1 MQKNQP
7 AVIILIAL
15 FSSYTNHLPA
25 QSNLIKYEL
34 GAGLNSFIY
43 QGDLAPSRF
52 GSYKTM
58 RFGIN
63 LSGSRIINRL
73 FMIRLNVAIGGLKGD
88 DSKFDSPEYRKH
100 RNFNFSTSVLEFS
113 PMLVYNLFGKNYA
126 EKGLSPY
133 IFGGVGISLLKIKRD
148 WSNYDAAFFGDG
160 SDIPARIVIDAA
172 HSVPG
177 IMPVIPLGVGVR
189 YSLSPTIALTA
200 ESSYRLTFTDYLD
213 GFSQAANP
221 ARNDHYQTITIGAVY
236 RPGNKNT
243 LGCPLVKY

>member
-7 AVIILIAL
+7 AVIILIAF
-15 FSSYTNHLPA
+15 FSSYTNYLPA

-34 GAGLNSFIY
+34 GVGVNSFIY

-58 RFGIN
+58 RLGIN
-63 LSGSRIINRL
+63 LSGSRIINRS

-88 DSKFDSPEYRKH
+88 ESKFDSPEFRKH
-100 RNFNFSTSVLEFS
+100 RNFNFNTPVLELA

-126 EKGLSPY
+126 DQGLSPY
-133 IFGGVGISLLKIKRD
+133 IFGGAGISFLKIKRD

-160 SDIPARIVIDAA
+160 SDIPARIAIDAE
-172 HSVPG
+172 HSVPD
-177 IMPVIPLGVGVR
+177 IIPVIPLGVGIR
-189 YSLSPTIALTA
+189 YSLSPTISLTA

>member
-7 AVIILIAL
+7 AVFILIAL
-15 FSSYTNHLPA
+15 FSLYTNDLSA
-25 QSNLIKYEL
+25 QSNFIKYEL

-58 RFGIN
+58 QFGIN

-73 FMIRLNVAIGGLKGD
+73 FMVRLNVAIGGLKGD
-88 DSKFDSPEYRKH
+88 ESKFDSPDYRKH
-100 RNFNFSTSVLEFS
+100 RNFNFSTPVLELA

-133 IFGGVGISLLKIKRD
+133 IFGGAGISLLKIKRD

-160 SDIPARIVIDAA
+160 SDISARIAIDAA

-177 IMPVIPLGVGVR
+177 IMPVIPFGVGIR

-221 ARNDHYQTITIGAVY
+221 AINDHYQLITVGAIY
-236 RPGNKNT
+236 RLGNTNT
-243 LGCPLVKY
+243 LSCPALKY